1 MALFEGSFVDFEK
14 FIGPATNKIV
24 TKLGKE
30 LKKRQKTCQNNFL
43 GKHTMNCDKCGKY
56 KSLDTA
62 HFSHKKLDR
71 KSIIKNILNEYYKNG
86 SSYSVDLNT
95 FLNHY
100 QEAHLPLEDNLIM
113 LCRPHHRAYDKKHNV
128 KDEYFEE
135 NDVDTGVMVDSEDSR
150 KSDVKQ
156 LKNKLIDSLDYL
168 KNANSKIA
176 RISGEQW
183 NFNIGI
189 EEKKGYLLCLN
200 QFDWTITVLKYDFS
214 VYQIGNLKKDGNK
227 ISLLIPFSESE
238 FRDKFTEYQYEIV
251 ENINL
256 Q

>member
-1 MALFEGSFVDFEK
+1 MAVFTGSLADFEK
-14 FIGPATNKIV
+14 FIGPATNRIV

-30 LKKRQKTCQNNFL
+30 LKKSQKTCQNNVL
-43 GKHTMNCDKCGKY
+43 GEHTTVAEYCGKY
-56 KSLDTA
+56 KSLDSA

-71 KSIIKNILNEYYKNG
+71 KSIIKNILNVNFKNG
-86 SSYSVDLNT
+86 NSYSVDLNT
-95 FLNHY
+95 FLHHY
-100 QEAHLPLEDNLIM
+100 EEAHKPLKDNLIM
-113 LCRPHHRAYDKKHNV
+113 LCRQHHRAYDKKHKV
-128 KDEYFEE
+128 KNEYYEE
-135 NDVDTGVMVDSEDSR
+135 NDIDTEMKADKDIT

-227 ISLLIPFSESE
+227 ISLLIPFSESA
-238 FRDKFTEYQYEIV
+238 FRDKFTAYQYEMV

-256 Q
+256 H